1 MGRMVST
8 ARIRV
13 YGERGADMASD
24 GIRAEVLE
32 IAQAAKRASTGV
44 GQTGACERN
53 AALAAMAAALREH
66 ADEIVAANA
75 QDMEAARAAGTKES
89 LLDRLML
96 DGGRVED
103 MASALEDLIA
113 LPDPLGEI
121 QERRTLYNGI
131 ELERVSVP
139 LGVVAVVYEA
149 RPNVTADAAG
159 ICLKAGNAC
168 VLRGGSLAA
177 RSNAAVSRVLH
188 DAAVASGMP
197 CGCIGSIA
205 STDRAA
211 TDELMQLH
219 GVIDVLVP
227 RGGEGLIRHCVEC
240 SKVPVIETGTGN
252 CHVYV
257 HSSADP
263 AKAVSIVEN
272 AKCRRYG
279 VCNAAETLLIDRSVA
294 GDLLPGIFT
303 ALSAHGV
310 VLHCDPAS
318 FAIAQ
323 RMAADGVDVRFDA
336 ADESDWA
343 TEYLAPEIAVKC
355 VEGVDEA
362 IEHVNC
368 YGTHHSEAIVAEDAE
383 ACERFLARADAAAVY
398 ANASTAFTDGG
409 QFGMG
414 AEIGISTQKL
424 HARGPFALRA
434 LTSYKYILRGD
445 GQVRA

>member
-1 MGRMVST
+1 MSNDL
-8 ARIRV
+8 IK
-13 YGERGADMASD
+13 
-24 GIRAEVLE
+24 AEVLE
-32 IAQAAKRASTGV
+32 IAQAARDASGV
-44 GQTGACERN
+44 LGCKSAAERDE
-53 AALAAMAAALREH
+53 ALRAMAAALRAH
-66 ADEIVAANA
+66 VAEIVEANGR
-75 QDMEAARAAGTKES
+75 DMDAAREAGTKES

-96 DGGRVED
+96 DEGRIEA
-103 MASALEDLIA
+103 MAAALEDLVA
-113 LPDPLGEI
+113 LPDPLGEV
-121 QERRTLYNGI
+121 QEERVLYNGI
-131 ELERVSVP
+131 ELTRVSVP

-168 VLRGGSLAA
+168 VLRGGSMAA
-177 RSNAAVSRVLH
+177 ASNAAISRVLH
-188 DAAVASGMP
+188 DAAVSAGMP
-197 CGCIGSIA
+197 RGCIGSIA

-219 GVIDVLVP
+219 GTVDVLIP
-227 RGGEGLIRHCVEC
+227 RGGAGLIRHCVEC

-257 HSSADP
+257 HGSADL
-263 AKAVSIVEN
+263 AKATAIVEN

-279 VCNAAETLLIDRSVA
+279 VCNAAETLLVDRA
-294 GDLLPGIFT
+294 IAEEFLPG
-303 ALSAHGV
+303 AMELLASHGV
-310 VLHCDPAS
+310 ALHCDEAS
-318 FAIAQ
+318 FAIAEKLE
-323 RMAADGVDVRFDA
+323 AAGGELVFDR
-336 ADESDWA
+336 ADEGDWE

-362 IEHVNC
+362 IAHVNR
-368 YGTHHSEAIVAEDAE
+368 YGTHHSEAIVAEDGA
-383 ACERFLARADAAAVY
+383 ACERFLARVDAAAVY

-434 LTSYKYILRGD
+434 LTSYKYVLRGD